1 MKTKVFWTLGSV
13 FVHVKDPLPI
23 GTQTQVEV
31 FLGGG
36 GGGGGGSC
44 S

>member
-1 MKTKVFWTLGSV
+1 MKTKVFWTLGSM

-23 GTQTQVEV
+23 GIQTQVEV
-31 FLGGG
+31 FLVGGWGGG
-36 GGGGGGSC
+36 GRSC